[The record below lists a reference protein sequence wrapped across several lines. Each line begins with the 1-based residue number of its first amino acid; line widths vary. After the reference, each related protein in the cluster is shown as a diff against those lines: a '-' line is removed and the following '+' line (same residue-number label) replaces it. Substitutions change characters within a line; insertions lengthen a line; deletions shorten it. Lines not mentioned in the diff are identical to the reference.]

1 MTVGPSASPKGVFAN
16 GPQRRTWWK
25 EASVYQ
31 IYPASF
37 CDANGDGFGDI
48 PGVVSKLDYLKAL
61 GVDVVWLCPVYE
73 SPQVD
78 MGYDISDYRSIHG
91 PYGSM
96 DDVETLIDGL
106 HQRGMKLIMDLVV
119 NHTSDQHEWFQ
130 ESKSSK
136 DNPKRDWYVW
146 KRPRIDDQGNRH
158 PPNNWASIFGGSAWS
173 YDEHTGEYYLR
184 LFAREQPDLNWE
196 NPAVVREV
204 HDVMD
209 FWLSKGVDGFRMDVI
224 NLISKTP
231 GFPDA
236 PITIPHDEFQPAHIH
251 YAYGPRLHE
260 FLRGLRR
267 ILDEYD
273 AFSVGEMPW
282 VDDERDVIRAVAADR
297 MELNMIFQMDI
308 VSIDYGPEGK
318 FSPKPWTLPSLKA
331 IVEKWQTYM
340 YNNNGWNALFLE
352 NHDQSRSVSR
362 FTPHRPT
369 SRKYAA
375 TMLATFIGLQAGTLF
390 IYQGQE
396 LGMANLPQS
405 WPTEEYKDVETQTL
419 YQLTLDKLA
428 GDDVAMNQLL
438 GEIRLKARDHSRSP
452 VQVRTNVTEN
462 PQPGHR

>member
-1 MTVGPSASPKGVFAN
+1 
-16 GPQRRTWWK
+16 
-25 EASVYQ
+25 
-31 IYPASF
+31 
-37 CDANGDGFGDI
+37 
-48 PGVVSKLDYLKAL
+48 
-61 GVDVVWLCPVYE
+61 
-73 SPQVD
+73 
-78 MGYDISDYRSIHG
+78 
-91 PYGSM
+91 
-96 DDVETLIDGL
+96 
-106 HQRGMKLIMDLVV
+106 
-119 NHTSDQHEWFQ
+119 
-130 ESKSSK
+130 
-136 DNPKRDWYVW
+136 
-146 KRPRIDDQGNRH
+146 
-158 PPNNWASIFGGSAWS
+158 
-173 YDEHTGEYYLR
+173 
-184 LFAREQPDLNWE
+184 
-196 NPAVVREV
+196 
-204 HDVMD
+204 MD

-267 ILDEYD
+267 ILDKYD

-297 MELNMIFQMDI
+297 MELNMIFQMDMCASHQVMVVSSSCANLCHS

-318 FSPKPWTLPSLKA
+318 FSPNPWTLPSLKA

-396 LGMANLPQS
+396 LGMANLPES

-419 YQLTLDKLA
+419 YQLLVNAPSVLT
-428 GDDVAMNQLL
+428 
-438 GEIRLKARDHSRSP
+438 RDMF
-452 VQVRTNVTEN
+452 
-462 PQPGHR
+462 

>member
-61 GVDVVWLCPVYE
+61 GVDVVWLCP
-73 SPQVD
+73 
-78 MGYDISDYRSIHG
+78 
-91 PYGSM
+91 
-96 DDVETLIDGL
+96 
-106 HQRGMKLIMDLVV
+106 
-119 NHTSDQHEWFQ
+119 
-130 ESKSSK
+130 
-136 DNPKRDWYVW
+136 
-146 KRPRIDDQGNRH
+146 
-158 PPNNWASIFGGSAWS
+158 GSAWS

-267 ILDEYD
+267 ILDKYD

-396 LGMANLPQS
+396 LGMANLPES

-419 YQLTLDKLA
+419 YQLSVNAPSVL
-428 GDDVAMNQLL
+428 
-438 GEIRLKARDHSRSP
+438 IRDMF
-452 VQVRTNVTEN
+452 
-462 PQPGHR
+462 